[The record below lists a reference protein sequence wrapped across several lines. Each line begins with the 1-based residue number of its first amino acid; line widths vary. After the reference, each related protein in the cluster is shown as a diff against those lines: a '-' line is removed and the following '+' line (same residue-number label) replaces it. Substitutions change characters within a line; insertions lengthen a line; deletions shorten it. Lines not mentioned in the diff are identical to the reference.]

1 MRRDFIMK
9 KKKLVAVMLCMMFLA
24 GCHNTTIE
32 SSKATIRTVGVE
44 TVTADGYADVLTVSG
59 NIVPVQTVKVSF
71 KISGVL
77 NEVAVEEG
85 DTIIQGQ
92 KIASLDKIDYSTQV
106 KGAQAQKSTAQAQES
121 AAVAQKEAAIAQKEA
136 AAIDIETAQIQLN
149 TEIPT
154 KIEQAKAQ
162 YDLTKTSYD
171 RIKTLYDQGIASK
184 SQMDEISAK
193 LTVDENT
200 YQQALDAK
208 TVAENKI
215 KSAKSQLNAAQAQ
228 ISMTEAQVA
237 ASNAQIAASDAQLDA
252 AKTNL
257 NDTVLTSPINGV
269 VLQKAVQAGET
280 ISAGYPVAAIGDISH
295 VWAEIGVTDEMVNQI
310 KKGQQAKVY
319 VYGLNESITGTIDEI
334 NSLADTTT
342 RTFPVKVILDNQ
354 QSKLKPG
361 MVCRVEIPMDH
372 TKAIF
377 VPIDS
382 VIHFAEGSA
391 VFVLNKDNTVTK
403 INVTTGEITGDRIQI
418 LSGLETGM
426 TIVTKGQFTL
436 HDGDTVQVEEM
447 KS

>member
-162 YDLTKTSYD
+162 YD
-171 RIKTLYDQGIASK
+171 
-184 SQMDEISAK
+184 
-193 LTVDENT
+193 
-200 YQQALDAK
+200 
-208 TVAENKI
+208 
-215 KSAKSQLNAAQAQ
+215 
-228 ISMTEAQVA
+228 
-237 ASNAQIAASDAQLDA
+237 
-252 AKTNL
+252 
-257 NDTVLTSPINGV
+257 
-269 VLQKAVQAGET
+269 
-280 ISAGYPVAAIGDISH
+280 
-295 VWAEIGVTDEMVNQI
+295 
-310 KKGQQAKVY
+310 
-319 VYGLNESITGTIDEI
+319 
-334 NSLADTTT
+334 
-342 RTFPVKVILDNQ
+342 
-354 QSKLKPG
+354 
-361 MVCRVEIPMDH
+361 
-372 TKAIF
+372 
-377 VPIDS
+377 
-382 VIHFAEGSA
+382 
-391 VFVLNKDNTVTK
+391 
-403 INVTTGEITGDRIQI
+403 
-418 LSGLETGM
+418 
-426 TIVTKGQFTL
+426 
-436 HDGDTVQVEEM
+436 
-447 KS
+447 